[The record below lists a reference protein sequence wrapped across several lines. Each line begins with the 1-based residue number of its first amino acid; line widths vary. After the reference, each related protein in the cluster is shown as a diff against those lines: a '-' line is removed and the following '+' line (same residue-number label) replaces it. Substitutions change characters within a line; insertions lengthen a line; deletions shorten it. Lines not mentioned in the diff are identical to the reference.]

1 MRDDNLWLRAK
12 GAHIQ
17 ISEDIVPGFDIG
29 FDKKIPLETQNELR
43 NFVKWVEDNFNIP
56 ITLWVD
62 FEYKHYLLGN
72 DGKRVGY
79 RFYWADFSAYPVF
92 SNKEDIPEIRLP
104 VRTEH
109 STMEEILGSFV
120 EAITDY
126 FAWICNEISD
136 DYVANEED
144 VEEVLQ
150 AYITTCKTLK
160 ENSK

>member
-1 MRDDNLWLRAK
+1 MRDSNLWLRAK
-12 GAHIQ
+12 GIHIQ
-17 ISEDIVPGFDIG
+17 TSEDIGSGFDIG
-29 FDKKIPLETQNELR
+29 FDNKIPFETQNELR
-43 NFVKWVEDNFNIP
+43 KFVKWVENNFNIP

-62 FEYKHYLLGN
+62 FEYKHYLLRK

-79 RFYWADFSAYPVF
+79 LFYWADFPTYPVF

-104 VRTEH
+104 VRTEY
-109 STMEEILGSFV
+109 STMDEILGSFV

-136 DYVANEED
+136 GYELNEDD

-150 AYITTCKTLK
+150 AYW
-160 ENSK
+160 NSDE